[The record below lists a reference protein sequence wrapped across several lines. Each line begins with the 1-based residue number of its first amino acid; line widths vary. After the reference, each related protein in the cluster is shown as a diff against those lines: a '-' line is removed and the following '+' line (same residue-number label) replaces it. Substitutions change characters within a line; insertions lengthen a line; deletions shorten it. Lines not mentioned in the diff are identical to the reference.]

1 MNLNKKLLSLGGI
14 IILSSLSLGA
24 ERTTY
29 LAGGCFWCTESDMEK
44 IPGIIDVVS
53 GYSGG
58 NVENPLYKEVSSG
71 KTGHIETIR
80 VKYDDEKISYSEVL
94 DSFLRIMDPT
104 DGEGQFV
111 DRGYQYSPTIFYEN
125 PEEEKIAKK
134 ALEKIKVDGKFDKI
148 ATKLIPF
155 KNFYDAEDYHQDY
168 AKKNPIRYEYY
179 RNRSGRDQFLKKV
192 WGEKSQ

>member
-1 MNLNKKLLSLGGI
+1 MSIKRKYVFIGGVALLTSL
-14 IILSSLSLGA
+14 LFGA
-24 ERTTY
+24 EKTAY

-44 IPGIIDVVS
+44 IPGIIDVTS

-58 NVENPLYKEVSSG
+58 NVENPKYKDVSSG
-71 KTGHIETIR
+71 KTGHIETIK
-80 VKYDDEKISYSEVL
+80 VKYDDEKISYSQVL
-94 DSFLRIMDPT
+94 DSFLRVMDPT

-111 DRGYQYSPTIFYEN
+111 DRGYQYSPAIFYGN
-125 PEEEKIAKK
+125 LEEEKIAKK

-155 KNFYDAEDYHQDY
+155 ENFYDAEDYHQDY
-168 AKKNPIRYEYY
+168 AKKNPIRYNYY
-179 RNRSGRDQFLKKV
+179 RGRSGRDEFLKKV